1 MWEDMFGNEFE
12 NEDEVCQDAFE
23 KMDIDDYAEFGDY
36 SIQELLSII
45 FQNGI
50 YDNKLEAKLEEA
62 RNNYIEWNYN
72 EIGEDEEDDN

>member
-1 MWEDMFGNEFE
+1 MWEDAFGNEFE
-12 NEDEVCQDAFE
+12 DEEAVYSDAME

-45 FQNGI
+45 FQNEI
-50 YDNKLEAKLEEA
+50 YDDRLETKLNEA

-72 EIGEDEEDDN
+72 EIEESEDKYE

>member
-12 NEDEVCQDAFE
+12 DEDGVYQDAIE
-23 KMDIDDYAEFGDY
+23 KMDIDDYAEFGDFG
-36 SIQELLSII
+36 IQELLSII

-50 YDNKLEAKLEEA
+50 YDNKFEAKLEEA

-72 EIGEDEEDDN
+72 EVEEEEEDE